1 MFNIS
6 KRKEIIDFL
15 SDSLDGKINKKNIEE
30 IEKKYK
36 EAQSFFKK
44 ETLFRLPTLIA
55 CFYIPFR
62 FKDFSSYVG
71 NTLVSIVNIGSISC
85 GVLIVIRSL
94 FMLYFL
100 HRWKSKIKKYYQLK
114 K

>member
-1 MFNIS
+1 MMNLN
-6 KRKEIIDFL
+6 KRKEIINFL
-15 SDSLDGKINKKNIEE
+15 SDSLNVKINKGNIQE

-44 ETLFRLPTLIA
+44 EMLSRLIPLIA

-62 FKDFSSYVG
+62 FKEFSSYVS
-71 NTLVSIVNIGSISC
+71 NTLVSIVTIGSIIC
-85 GVLIVIRSL
+85 GALIVIWSL
-94 FMLYFL
+94 FMLYHL
-100 HRWKSKIKKYYQLK
+100 HRWKSKIKKYYQSK